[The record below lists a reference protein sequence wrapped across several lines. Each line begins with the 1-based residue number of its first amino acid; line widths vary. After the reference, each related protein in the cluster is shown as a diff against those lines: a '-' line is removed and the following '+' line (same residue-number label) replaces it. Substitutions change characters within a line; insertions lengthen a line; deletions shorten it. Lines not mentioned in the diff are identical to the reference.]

1 MASEYALPAEPEFER
16 LFADLYP
23 GLHDWVLQDIIE
35 WIRNLGNQVYGW
47 FNYYI
52 QQLINYIFRIRDWIL
67 EQATNAIQNW
77 WYGIQYTFFWIR
89 DKVYEIWNKL
99 WTIASDVYHNVSQ
112 ALEGLVYRITSYI
125 GPFFNQLPG
134 MLGGLGNN
142 IWNWL
147 ISVRDTIT
155 QTLWPWIQDLG
166 SKIGGWFNEQFQ
178 HFITW
183 WNGFTANFQEWIG
196 NLGPWFSDL
205 RKNIL
210 NIPGLL
216 LAGIGDVAK
225 GIWDKV
231 TEWLE
236 KDIKEAVEEMEKAE
250 SIEEVARGSPFWGI
264 LARWGI
270 ALLPLIW
277 AALRKWLPQ
286 IALFGGILALEKT
299 GKLEDLVE
307 KYVTPAFVSILDHF
321 EAMGPMAPQ
330 PGGDIAIPLT
340 KVLTTTITGL
350 SAFVL
355 AGGVIGIFK
364 QMGLGVVSAM
374 IYDLVSFR
382 TLTAAFMTSLAAVY
396 IAEPVKY
403 YYQSLARPYL
413 PALGHALSL
422 AGEYAL
428 VPQAKLGPG
437 AVSLEQLD
445 GVNEENR
452 RAFLDI
458 IKYLGYS
465 DEWGLKLY
473 ELADAPAKYFSL
485 RAMADSGFWDEG
497 YFISELLN
505 SGYNIATI
513 KNMVEMFRRFSLGEV
528 KGVMLP
534 LALTRYREGFTDE
547 ATLRTE
553 LSFLGLPEPK
563 HELWV
568 FAANLSYQSDYAS
581 DMLGAYRDMYKKDMI
596 DEADFRGLLRGL
608 GIRPE
613 KVEGY
618 VLRAN
623 ATKFKPP
630 KVKARVAYYATDEG
644 EIKLRTAKEEF
655 RRDIITAE
663 QLYTQLVDLEMEAT
677 MAKAIVDNEVLL
689 KEIPKLPPPKLPPTP
704 VPYYLTDEGGIKMKT
719 VTEAYRRG
727 LITAQELYAEL
738 IKLEMEPA
746 LTEAYVQYEIIR
758 QIPKATE

>member
-35 WIRNLGNQVYGW
+35 WVRYIYERVQQ
-47 FNYYI
+47 FFAYYWS
-52 QQLINYIFRIRDWIL
+52 QFTNFLTNVWNWIY
-67 EQATNAIQNW
+67 ERASQAILNW
-77 WYGIQYTFFWIR
+77 WYGIKDTFFWIR
-89 DKVYEIWNKL
+89 DKVYEIWNQVG
-99 WTIASDVYHNVSQ
+99 TIGSEVYQNVSH
-112 ALEGLVYRITSYI
+112 ALEGIVNRITAYI
-125 GPFFNQLPG
+125 GPLFSQLWANLSSWFNQVWQWIATHVSQLAQT
-134 MLGGLGNN
+134 
-142 IWNWL
+142 IWG
-147 ISVRDTIT
+147 
-155 QTLWPWIQDLG
+155 WIQETWSRTSTFFADLWQRIADWFN
-166 SKIGGWFNEQFQ
+166 SLWQKIVEVWGDITGWFGKLWEGLQD
-178 HFITW
+178 IPEKV
-183 WNGFTANFQEWIG
+183 GNF
-196 NLGPWFSDL
+196 
-205 RKNIL
+205 
-210 NIPGLL
+210 
-216 LAGIGDVAK
+216 LASELV
-225 GIWDKV
+225 KV
-231 TEWLE
+231 GEKLTGWLE
-236 KDIKEAVEEMEKAE
+236 KDLHEAIKEMEGAE
-250 SIEEVARGSPFWGI
+250 SIEEVARGSPFWGL
-264 LARWGI
+264 LAVWMAR
-270 ALLPLIW
+270 LLPLIW
-277 AALRKWLPQ
+277 VAFKAWAPRL
-286 IALFGGILALEKT
+286 ALFGGILALEKT

-350 SAFVL
+350 ATFVL

-428 VPQAKLGPG
+428 VPQAKIGPG
-437 AVSLEQLD
+437 SVTIGDLEW
-445 GVNEENR
+445 VNAKNREE
-452 RAFLDI
+452 FLNI

-465 DEWGLKLY
+465 DEWGNKLY
-473 ELADAPAKYFSL
+473 ELADSPAKYFSL

-497 YFISELLN
+497 YYISELLN
-505 SGYNIATI
+505 SGYNIATV
-513 KNMVEMFRRFSLGEV
+513 KNMVDMFRRFSLGEV

-581 DMLGAYRDMYKKDMI
+581 DMLASYRDMYKKDMI

-608 GIRPE
+608 GIRSE

-618 VLRAN
+618 VMRAN
-623 ATKFKPP
+623 ASKFKPP
-630 KVKARVAYYATDEG
+630 KVKPRVAYYATDEG

-663 QLYTQLVDLEMEAT
+663 QLYTQLVDLEMEVT

-689 KEIPKLPPPKLPPTP
+689 KEIPKLPPPKLPPKP
-704 VPYYLTDEGGIKMKT
+704 VPYYLTDEGSLTMKT

-727 LITAQELYAEL
+727 LMTAQELYAEL

>member
-35 WIRNLGNQVYGW
+35 WIRNLGDRIYGW

-52 QQLINYIFRIRDWIL
+52 QQLINYIFLIRDWIY
-67 EQATNAIQNW
+67 ERASQAIQNW
-77 WYGIQYTFFWIR
+77 WYGLQFTFFWIR
-89 DKVYEIWNKL
+89 DKVYEIYNKL

-112 ALEGLVYRITSYI
+112 ALQGVIYQVTSYI
-125 GPFFNQLPG
+125 GPFFSQLWQN
-134 MLGGLGNN
+134 LSSWFSQVWQWISTHVSQLAET
-142 IWNWL
+142 IW
-147 ISVRDTIT
+147 
-155 QTLWPWIQDLG
+155 
-166 SKIGGWFNEQFQ
+166 GWFQE
-178 HFITW
+178 TW
-183 WNGFTANFQEWIG
+183 SRVGTFFADLWGRIAA
-196 NLGPWFSDL
+196 WFSSLWQQIVEVWGDVTQWFGKL
-205 RKNIL
+205 WDKL
-210 NIPGLL
+210 TDIPGLV
-216 LAGIGDVAK
+216 LAGIADIGK
-225 GIWDKV
+225 SIWDKI

-236 KDIKEAVEEMEKAE
+236 KDIKEAIKEMEGAE
-250 SIEEVARGSPFWGI
+250 SIEEVARGSPFWGLLAVW
-264 LARWGI
+264 LAR
-270 ALLPLIW
+270 LLPLIW
-277 AALRKWLPQ
+277 TAFKAWAPRL
-286 IALFGGILALEKT
+286 ALFGGILALEKT

-307 KYVTPAFVSILDHF
+307 KYVTPAFISILDHF

-350 SAFVL
+350 ATFVL

-437 AVSLEQLD
+437 AVSLDQLD

-473 ELADAPAKYFSL
+473 ELADAPGKYFAL

-505 SGYNIATI
+505 SGYNVATI

-528 KGVMLP
+528 KGIMLP

-581 DMLGAYRDMYKKDMI
+581 DMLSAYRDMYKKDMI
-596 DEADFRGLLRGL
+596 DEADFRSLLRGL

-618 VLRAN
+618 VMRAN

-630 KVKARVAYYATDEG
+630 KVKPRVAYYATDEG

-663 QLYTQLVDLEMEAT
+663 QLYTQLVDLEMETT

-689 KEIPKLPPPKLPPTP
+689 KEIPKLPPPKLPPKP

-719 VTEAYRRG
+719 ATEAYRRG
-727 LITAQELYAEL
+727 LLTAQELYAEL

-746 LTEAYVQYEIIR
+746 LTEAYVQFEIIR